1 MPPPLKIILH
11 TESDLV
17 PAARQLLDAFPSCR
31 VFAFYGVMG
40 AGKTTFIKALCR
52 ELGVGDIV
60 QSPSFAI
67 VNEYVT
73 GAGEAIYHFDFY
85 RIRDVSE
92 VFDIGYENYF
102 YSGNY
107 CFLEWPEKIER
118 LLPEG
123 TLRVHISGV
132 NERVIEVI
140 GD

>member
-1 MPPPLKIILH
+1 
-11 TESDLV
+11 
-17 PAARQLLDAFPSCR
+17 
-31 VFAFYGVMG
+31 MG

-52 ELGVGDIV
+52 ELGVDDIV

-73 GAGEAIYHFDFY
+73 ATGEPIYHFDFY
-85 RIRDVSE
+85 RIRDVAE

-118 LLPEG
+118 LLPEE
-123 TLRVHISGV
+123 TLRVYISGE
-132 NERVIEVI
+132 NERVIEVYQE
-140 GD
+140 